1 MYLVFISMYQI
12 IFFLHLTFLHK
23 ELLLEMIDKSVLVT
37 ELKANKTFCKCF
49 YDVCYDVFL

>member
-49 YDVCYDVFL
+49 YDVCYVFL